1 MQRIILLV
9 LALVAFVLFTGCGK
23 RVVDNEQVN
32 PEQPIVIKFSHVT
45 AENSPKGLAAQRFA
59 QLVRERTKGRVEVQ
73 VFANST
79 LFKDG
84 EELEALRENQ
94 VQLIAPATSKI
105 VGLAPEWQVLDIP
118 YLFPSV
124 EAIHRFVDGPA
135 QAELFR
141 SLTAQGFQPLAFWD
155 SGFKQVTNNAR
166 PLVHPSDFEGLRF
179 RVMINSPVLEAQFRV
194 LGADAVPLPFSEV
207 YSAVKARRVDGQE
220 NTFSNIVSM
229 KLYEVQPYLTVSNHG
244 FLGYVVL
251 ANKEFWD
258 SLPPDIRDV
267 LETTLAEVT
276 EWEREQA
283 AGIERQM
290 MDYLEEQKHVMIHRQ
305 TAAEKREWKKALTP
319 VYEKYK
325 REVSAGLIEAARNVA
340 GGGD

>member
-1 MQRIILLV
+1 VQRIILLA
-9 LALVAFVLFTGCGK
+9 LALVAFVVFTGCGQ
-23 RVVDNEQVN
+23 RVVDNEQVS

-45 AENSPKGLAAQRFA
+45 AEDSPKGLAARRFA

-73 VFANST
+73 VFANSM

-105 VGLAPEWQVLDIP
+105 VGLAPQWQVLDIP

-124 EAIHRFVDGPA
+124 EAVHRFVDGPA
-135 QAELFR
+135 RAELFG
-141 SLTAQGFQPLAFWD
+141 SFTAQGLQPLAFWD
-155 SGFKQVTNNAR
+155 SGFKQMTNNTR

-179 RVMINSPVLEAQFRV
+179 RVMINSPVLEAQFRA

-207 YSAVKARRVDGQE
+207 YSALEAHRVDGQE

-229 KLYEVQPYLTVSNHG
+229 KLYEVQPYLTISDHG

-251 ANKEFWD
+251 ANKDFWD
-258 SLPPDIRDV
+258 GLPPDVRSV
-267 LETTLAEVT
+267 LEATLAEVT
-276 EWEREQA
+276 VWEREQA
-283 AGIERQM
+283 VAIERRM
-290 MDYLEEQKHVMIHRQ
+290 MAYLENEEHIAIHRQ
-305 TAAEKREWKKALTP
+305 AAAEKQEWKDALAP
-319 VYEKYK
+319 VSQKFK
-325 REVSAGLIEAARNVA
+325 REVSATLIEAARNAA